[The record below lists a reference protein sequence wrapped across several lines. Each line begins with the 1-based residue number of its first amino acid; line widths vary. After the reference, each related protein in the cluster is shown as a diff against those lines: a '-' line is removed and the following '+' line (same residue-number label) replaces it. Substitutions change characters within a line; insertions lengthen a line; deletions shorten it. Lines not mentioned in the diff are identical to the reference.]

1 MPYMRVIPPGLD
13 FTMLKVSIR
22 LLVLEPAMH
31 SLVKHEH
38 LRPCGV
44 HGADIS
50 LPLPACTSNPLDAG
64 SVKAQVLA
72 LTPA

>member
-22 LLVLEPAMH
+22 LLVSKPAMQ
-31 SLVKHEH
+31 SFVEHEH

-44 HGADIS
+44 HGAGIS
-50 LPLPACTSNPLDAG
+50 LPLPACTCKPPTPWMLDL
-64 SVKAQVLA
+64 SRHRCW
-72 LTPA
+72 P